1 MVLMDLLDVGC
12 HPFQQ
17 RRGGGR
23 VAAVIVESLE
33 PLWACDRKVA
43 ANAPARHRV
52 FIGYSITRSNNS
64 RLTSN
69 VKIAAYSEI
78 STTAGLLALS
88 LSI

>member
-17 RRGGGR
+17 RRGR

-78 STTAGLLALS
+78 STTARLLALS